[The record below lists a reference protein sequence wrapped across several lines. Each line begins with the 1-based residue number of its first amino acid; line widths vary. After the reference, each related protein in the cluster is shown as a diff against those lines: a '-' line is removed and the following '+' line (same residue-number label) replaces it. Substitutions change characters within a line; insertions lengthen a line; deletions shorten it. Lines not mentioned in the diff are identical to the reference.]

1 MRPVCVECRVKM
13 RPSKNNRGW
22 LTYMTFQDSLINPSI
37 TSRRPYELWATDEYE
52 CPTCKKKILTG
63 FGANPISE
71 HFHSDFDDW
80 VRTWRDRDGVIEE
93 AE

>member
-1 MRPVCVECRVKM
+1 MRPVCVECRVEM
-13 RPSKNNRGW
+13 LPSKNNRGW
-22 LTYMTFQDSLINPSI
+22 LTKLSLG
-37 TSRRPYELWATDEYE
+37 RPYELWASDEYE
-52 CPTCKKKILTG
+52 CPRCEKKILTG